1 MEGFFGADV
10 IIVLLFSVGV
20 WKFTRTRIRYYRGP
34 KEPAGQTT
42 EQATVEEHSPS
53 PVIQSYPGA
62 LELVEFKKI
71 IRPIKERET
80 SLIIESPPK
89 ESPEATS
96 SRRRSCSGGIQRQAS
111 ICLSDEEI
119 EEGSSSSKPSSVVAT
134 EWTELIKSKHGSADS
149 VNAPTVISPD
159 WEQEGTPPRDQ
170 TIVKAVSTVSEVVQL
185 EDYHYSRQHALD
197 LVSRGASL
205 LHERSVSSSDVTGD
219 TERWLELPPPLR
231 QASSTEGGLLEEML
245 ESERKNIKSRV
256 RHRDEESPKLKF
268 RYNDTGSRE
277 ELLETSPGLSPSDSG
292 ETEGVSEVTD
302 SDQMR
307 QQYRQLWELRA
318 TLEGEEEE
326 LSDTLRADDDE
337 EEDDEVTSPV
347 KSGAQSHTTSL
358 ESAGDDPPD
367 VSVEEGEMEGEEVTN
382 HWLQLPSHE
391 SRRRS
396 YKNLLTR
403 RIQKRTDG
411 STETS
416 ADTEESSTDASRA
429 TTSVESATDSAG
441 EGQNHKLQQMKADSG
456 YKSMEST
463 VKPPKHLFPQSGDS
477 QMSQDILD
485 SQMSQDSAVSFRLSE
500 DLSQSVELYMPQPEK
515 EIGVP
520 HVTTAELQMETP
532 MEAKRGRFAL
542 RKRRHYGAVGSGK
555 KDIILTEVVQTIDHR
570 PPLAELHGTK
580 TSLLQRLFPMR
591 SERTRYDRLL
601 YRDYTIDEKSDT
613 LFREFSLPDPSYET
627 DPYRIRASRTSRIYS
642 HRSPDGGSPRVLRK
656 VLSPQLSIEE
666 EDSESDPEKIFTSSE
681 IPAIRF
687 SEQKTE

>member
-1 MEGFFGADV
+1 MFCLSCFGCEEG
-10 IIVLLFSVGV
+10 
-20 WKFTRTRIRYYRGP
+20 GP

>member
-1 MEGFFGADV
+1 MFCLSCFGCEEG
-10 IIVLLFSVGV
+10 
-20 WKFTRTRIRYYRGP
+20 GP

-119 EEGSSSSKPSSVVAT
+119 EEGSSSKPSSVVAT

-170 TIVKAVSTVSEVVQL
+170 TIVEAVSTVSEVVQL

-256 RHRDEESPKLKF
+256 WHRDEESPKLKF

-318 TLEGEEEE
+318 TLEGEEE

-477 QMSQDILD
+477 QDILD

-500 DLSQSVELYMPQPEK
+500 DLSQSVELYTPQPEK

-520 HVTTAELQMETP
+520 HVTTAESQMETP

-555 KDIILTEVVQTIDHR
+555 RDIILTEAVQTIDHR

>member
-10 IIVLLFSVGV
+10 VIVLLFSVGV
-20 WKFTRTRIRYYRGP
+20 WKLTRTRIRYYRGP

-42 EQATVEEHSPS
+42 EQPTIEEQSPS
-53 PVIQSYPGA
+53 PVIESYPGA

-71 IRPIKERET
+71 IRPIKEPET

-119 EEGSSSSKPSSVVAT
+119 EEDSSKPSSVVDT
-134 EWTELIKSKHGSADS
+134 QWTELLKSKRGSTDS
-149 VNAPTVISPD
+149 VNAPTVVSPD

-170 TIVKAVSTVSEVVQL
+170 TIVETVSAVSEVVQL

-256 RHRDEESPKLKF
+256 WQRDEESPKLKF

-277 ELLETSPGLSPSDSG
+277 ELLETSPGLSPTDSG
-292 ETEGVSEVTD
+292 ETEGVSEITD

-337 EEDDEVTSPV
+337 EDEEEVTSPV

-367 VSVEEGEMEGEEVTN
+367 ASVEEGDMEGEVTN
-382 HWLQLPSHE
+382 HWLELPSHE

-396 YKNLLTR
+396 YKNLLAR

-429 TTSVESATDSAG
+429 TTSIESATDSAG

-463 VKPPKHLFPQSGDS
+463 AKPPKHLFPQSGD
-477 QMSQDILD
+477 SQDILD

-500 DLSQSVELYMPQPEK
+500 DLSQSVELYTPHPEK
-515 EIGVP
+515 EVMIS
-520 HVTTAELQMETP
+520 HVTTVEMETP

-555 KDIILTEVVQTIDHR
+555 RDIILTETVQAMDHR

-627 DPYRIRASRTSRIYS
+627 DPYRLRASRTSRIYS
-642 HRSPDGGSPRVLRK
+642 HRSPDSGSPRVLRK

-666 EDSESDPEKIFTSSE
+666 EDSESDPEKVFASSE
-681 IPAIRF
+681 IPVIRF